1 MTFFHPISKPAADRR
16 GTSPQNPTIQY
27 LFTELQQYLPSIS
40 SQLMGILSSI
50 LAKVTHYRTRR
61 TGKRDKKGTEAVK
74 TSIPST
80 IGIECGS
87 GSGSAT
93 GDQSRSLGQAEQGK
107 ADSTSQGNTRV
118 QGRLEVRGK
127 EEVKLK
133 AGESSTSTPTTPS
146 HNQTQNSQPQSK
158 SESQPQFATPEDN
171 MATDEEY
178 MAFLDKANQDPNEG
192 VATSDAKV
200 EFKTT
205 DADVEIPKVLR
216 EAIKDKWYTSDADE
230 EFVVVALR
238 VEGGG
243 LPDESTFAK
252 LIYHPSPADA
262 TVEILDPSTW
272 DPQGEYQDVVQAV
285 REVTK
290 GGDVRVYR
298 VEKEGSR
305 VEYWVVGVE
314 GGALLGAKV
323 LAVES

>member
-1 MTFFHPISKPAADRR
+1 
-16 GTSPQNPTIQY
+16 
-27 LFTELQQYLPSIS
+27 
-40 SQLMGILSSI
+40 MGILSSI
-50 LAKVTHYRTRR
+50 LAKVNHYRTRR
-61 TGKRDKKGTEAVK
+61 TAKRDKKGTEAVK

-80 IGIECGS
+80 TGIECGS

-93 GDQSRSLGQAEQGK
+93 GDQSRSLGQAEQGN

-118 QGRLEVRGK
+118 EGRLEVRGK

-133 AGESSTSTPTTPS
+133 AGESFHDLQPWKTHSKFPSRGFCSSTSTPTTPS
-146 HNQTQNSQPQSK
+146 HNQTQSSQPQSK
-158 SESQPQFATPEDN
+158 SESQPQSATSEVK
-171 MATDEEY
+171 MATDEDY

-230 EFVVVALR
+230 EFKVVALR
-238 VEGGG
+238 IDGGG
-243 LPDESTFAK
+243 MPDESTFAK
-252 LIYHPSPADA
+252 LIHHPSPADA

-285 REVTK
+285 REATK

-314 GGALLGAKV
+314 GGVLLGAKV